1 MVLRELVAAEAQRRA
16 RISRYDWR
24 GERCTHHTGDDH
36 GELCRHSR
44 PSQRLPDGAW
54 RIWAIMAGRGWGK
67 TRTGAEAVREW
78 SERYSRIGLIAPTK
92 GDAREIMVEGESGI
106 LAVFPPDRPARYIAN
121 RLRIEFPSGSIGS
134 VYTADEPDRL
144 RGPQHSKLWADEIAV
159 WRYPEAWDMAM
170 FGLRLGDNPQV
181 VATFTPKPTPLVKSL
196 HDRAKALVDPMG
208 KVILTFGS
216 TYENAANLAP
226 TFLSEII
233 RKYEGTRLGRQ
244 ELHAEL
250 IEDIPGAL
258 WLRAWIT
265 QRAPHAWDGHGG
277 YARVVVAIDP
287 AVTSGEESDETGI
300 IVAAIGEDGFGYVIE
315 DLSGRMAPAEWAR
328 RAVMAYRRHAADRIV
343 AEANQGGDLVSTV
356 IRTFDPN
363 VPISTVHASR
373 GKRTRAE
380 PVAALYEQGRVFH
393 VEQMAVLED
402 QMCSY
407 TGNPGEASPDR
418 MDALVWAL
426 SDLFD
431 LRVDGWGSGEGWG
444 GKIGAMTA

>member
-1 MVLRELVAAEAQRRA
+1 
-16 RISRYDWR
+16 
-24 GERCTHHTGDDH
+24 
-36 GELCRHSR
+36 
-44 PSQRLPDGAW
+44 
-54 RIWAIMAGRGWGK
+54 
-67 TRTGAEAVREW
+67 
-78 SERYSRIGLIAPTK
+78 
-92 GDAREIMVEGESGI
+92 
-106 LAVFPPDRPARYIAN
+106 
-121 RLRIEFPSGSIGS
+121 
-134 VYTADEPDRL
+134 
-144 RGPQHSKLWADEIAV
+144 
-159 WRYPEAWDMAM
+159 
-170 FGLRLGDNPQV
+170 
-181 VATFTPKPTPLVKSL
+181 
-196 HDRAKALVDPMG
+196 
-208 KVILTFGS
+208 
-216 TYENAANLAP
+216 
-226 TFLSEII
+226 
-233 RKYEGTRLGRQ
+233 
-244 ELHAEL
+244 
-250 IEDIPGAL
+250 
-258 WLRAWIT
+258 
-265 QRAPHAWDGHGG
+265 
-277 YARVVVAIDP
+277 
-287 AVTSGEESDETGI
+287 
-300 IVAAIGEDGFGYVIE
+300 
-315 DLSGRMAPAEWAR
+315 MAPAEWAR